1 MPLSTLK
8 TFLQHHLHSR
18 IQRLVV
24 AYSGGVDSHVLLHAL
39 VALKNIHHKPI
50 VLVHV
55 HHGISQFADDW
66 TVQAQLTAEHYG
78 ITCIIK
84 KVTVAKTASLES
96 AAREARYQALQSVL
110 TTGDVLLLAH
120 HQNDQA
126 ETLLL
131 RLIRGSGVRGLAA
144 MQAVG
149 IVPFQ
154 SLNIPCWRPLL
165 TVKRQTIMHYAQQ
178 HGLQWIEDDSNTN
191 TLFNRNYLR
200 HQIIP
205 LLQQRW
211 PSVNQQLADTSQ
223 RMREADELL
232 QELAAIDYQQAQL
245 AVVDAE
251 LPPLKRGI
259 EGDLQHNDTAKL
271 CESPLAPLCQRG
283 ELPLYGQPLSKRQQT
298 SSDNALNIQVLR
310 KLTAAR
316 RNNLLRYWLQ
326 QQQLALPDYADLMRV
341 WSEVCLAQPDAEPLL
356 AWRGVEIRRYQ
367 QQLFAMTPLIA
378 FNTSL
383 EIPWVDKN
391 QPLLLPS
398 GESLSP
404 TQAFTGIN
412 ATMWQIGQVSIR
424 YRQGGEKIQPIGRH
438 HHHELKK
445 LLQVQGVPT
454 WQRQR
459 IPLLYINQQLAAV
472 LGYWIAK
479 EFAA

>member
-8 TFLQHHLHSR
+8 IFLQHHLHSD

-39 VALKNIHHKPI
+39 VTLKEIHQKPI
-50 VLVHV
+50 VLVHI
-55 HHGISQFADDW
+55 HHGLSQFADDW
-66 TVQAQLTAEHYG
+66 AIHAQQTAEHYG
-78 ITCIIK
+78 ITCIVK
-84 KVTVAKTASLES
+84 KVIVAKTASLES
-96 AAREARYQALQSVL
+96 AAREARYQAFQSVL

-131 RLIRGSGVRGLAA
+131 RLMRGSGVRGLAA
-144 MQAVG
+144 MQGVG
-149 IVPFQ
+149 VVPFQ
-154 SLNIPCWRPLL
+154 TLSIPCWRPLL
-165 TVKRQTIMHYAQQ
+165 TVNRQAIMHYAQQ
-178 HGLQWIEDDSNTN
+178 QGLQWIEDDSNTN
-191 TLFNRNYLR
+191 TVFNRNFLR

-211 PSVNQQLADTSQ
+211 PSVNQQLADTSL

-232 QELAAIDYQQAQL
+232 QELAAIDYQQARL
-245 AVVDAE
+245 A
-251 LPPLKRGI
+251 
-259 EGDLQHNDTAKL
+259 
-271 CESPLAPLCQRG
+271 EST
-283 ELPLYGQPLSKRQQT
+283 LSI
-298 SSDNALNIQVLR
+298 DFLNN
-310 KLTAAR
+310 LTIAR

-326 QQQLALPDYADLMRV
+326 QQHLALPDYADLMRV
-341 WSEVCLAQPDAEPLL
+341 WNEVCLAQPDAEPLL

-367 QQLFAMTPLIA
+367 QQLFAMTPLIS

-383 EIPWVDKN
+383 EIPWLDKN

-412 ATMWQIGQVSIR
+412 AIMWQSGQVSIR
-424 YRQGGEKIQPIGRH
+424 YRQGGEKIQPVGRY

-472 LGYWIAK
+472 LGYWIAH

>member
-66 TVQAQLTAEHYG
+66 AVQAQLTAEHYG

-84 KVTVAKTASLES
+84 KVIVAKTASLES
-96 AAREARYQALQSVL
+96 AAREARYQAFQSVL
-110 TTGDVLLLAH
+110 TIGDVLLLAH

-223 RMREADELL
+223 RMRDADELL

-245 AVVDAE
+245 A
-251 LPPLKRGI
+251 
-259 EGDLQHNDTAKL
+259 
-271 CESPLAPLCQRG
+271 ES
-283 ELPLYGQPLSKRQQT
+283 T
-298 SSDNALNIQVLR
+298 LNIEVLS
-310 KLTAAR
+310 KLTAVR

-326 QQQLALPDYADLMRV
+326 QLQLPLPDYADLMCV
-341 WSEVCLAQPDAEPLL
+341 WSEVCLAQPDSEPLL

-367 QQLFAMTPLIA
+367 RQLFAMPPLIS

-383 EIPWVDKN
+383 EIQWLDKS
-391 QPLLLPS
+391 QPLLLPN

-438 HHHELKK
+438 QHHELKK

-472 LGYWIAK
+472 LGYWIAQ

>member
-8 TFLQHHLHSR
+8 TFLQHHLHSD

-50 VLVHV
+50 VLVHI
-55 HHGISQFADDW
+55 HHGLSQFADDW
-66 TVQAQLTAEHYG
+66 AIQAQQTAEHYG

-96 AAREARYQALQSVL
+96 AAREARYQAFQSVL

-245 AVVDAE
+245 A
-251 LPPLKRGI
+251 
-259 EGDLQHNDTAKL
+259 
-271 CESPLAPLCQRG
+271 ES
-283 ELPLYGQPLSKRQQT
+283 T
-298 SSDNALNIQVLR
+298 LNIEVLS

-326 QQQLALPDYADLMRV
+326 QLQLPLPDYADLMRV

-367 QQLFAMTPLIA
+367 QQLFAMTPLVA
-378 FNTSL
+378 FNHAL
-383 EIPWVDKN
+383 EIPWLDKS

-404 TQAFTGIN
+404 IQAFTGIN
-412 ATMWQIGQVSIR
+412 AIMWQNGQVSIR
-424 YRQGGEKIQPIGRH
+424 YRQGGEKIQPVGRY

-472 LGYWIAK
+472 LGYWIAQ